1 MVTHFNMV
9 TKQAEVLGLNLT
21 ATLSKRIST
30 CLALKKESGPCVRGR
45 IENTINYTKA
55 CSLQWLKFLDEVVTY
70 FNKMLHTSVFY
81 KKSLALQLRAR
92 TISPCE
98 SDSPRSHQQTFLKN
112 NSIPLH
118 QKKKSTSM
126 AYEECPKISSKE
138 LTYY

>member
-1 MVTHFNMV
+1 MV

-81 KKSLALQLRAR
+81 KKSLAL
-92 TISPCE
+92 
-98 SDSPRSHQQTFLKN
+98 
-112 NSIPLH
+112 
-118 QKKKSTSM
+118 
-126 AYEECPKISSKE
+126 
-138 LTYY
+138 